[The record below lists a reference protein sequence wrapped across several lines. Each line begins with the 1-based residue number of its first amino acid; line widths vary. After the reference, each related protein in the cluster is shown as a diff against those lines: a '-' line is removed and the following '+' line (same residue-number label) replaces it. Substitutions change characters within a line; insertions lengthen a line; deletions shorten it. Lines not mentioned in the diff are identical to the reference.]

1 MRLRFFFLLFL
12 FFSMQVSAWGQSD
25 TVAAQNST
33 FHPFTPTPA
42 IAKILISGNRHTKPQ
57 IIQREMKTQIGDTID
72 IAALQADQKRI
83 LNLGLFNRVELDT
96 LHSPEGVHLLIGVTE
111 RLYLFPFPIFFINE
125 KDWDKASYGA
135 GVVHTNFRGRN
146 EIAALSG
153 WAGYNP
159 AFAIDYSNPWIFGAA
174 QMLTRFRF
182 AVQRNR
188 NRSFEKLGQEV
199 DENRIGASWSIGKR
213 FGLFTY
219 LNLSLGYTQLQFD
232 PPVPGETL
240 DASGRDR
247 LPSAGLSFAYDR
259 RDLFEYPR
267 SGVFM
272 RVWGQRTGFNSEFVH
287 FWRYGADLR
296 GYKKLYRNV
305 SIGARAMTDLA
316 QNKIP
321 IYERVFLGYS
331 NRVRGH
337 FNRRI
342 REINSRLVDVNKNEG
357 ENLTL
362 ASAELR
368 FPLMS
373 WRYFS
378 ISDVPMF
385 GSYMQ
390 NMKFGLSAGIFAD
403 YGRVWF
409 QDPPLD
415 GTRRVLPPQFGYG
428 AGLHFHL
435 PYINLLRIELAFDED
450 GQSEWF
456 TDIGVAF

>member
-1 MRLRFFFLLFL
+1 MRFYFLIFAV
-12 FFSMQVSAWGQSD
+12 FGAVTEGRAQSNNANK
-25 TVAAQNST
+25 TNPA
-33 FHPFTPTPA
+33 FREIIPTPQ
-42 IAKILISGNRHTKPQ
+42 IVKILISGNRHTKPQ
-57 IIQREMKTQIGDTID
+57 IIRREMKTQIGDTID
-72 IAALQADQKRI
+72 IATLQADQKRI

-96 LHSPEGVHLLIGVTE
+96 LHSPEGVHLLIGVSE

-125 KDWDKASYGA
+125 KDWGKASYGA

-159 AFAIDYSNPWIFGAA
+159 AFAVDYSNPWIFGPA

-188 NRSFEKLGQEV
+188 NRSFEKLRQEV
-199 DENRIGASWSIGKR
+199 DENRLGASWSIGKR

-219 LNLSLGYTQLQFD
+219 LNLGLGYTQLKFD
-232 PPVPGETL
+232 PPVPDETL
-240 DASGRDR
+240 DPSGRDR
-247 LPSAGLSFAYDR
+247 LPSVGLSFTYDR

-267 SGVFM
+267 SGVLV
-272 RVWGQRTGFNSEFVH
+272 RLWGQRTGFNSEHIH
-287 FWRYGADLR
+287 FWRYGADWR

-337 FNRRI
+337 FTRA
-342 REINSRLVDVNKNEG
+342 EDKDEG

-368 FPLMS
+368 FPLMP
-373 WRYFS
+373 WHYFS

-390 NMKFGLSAGIFAD
+390 NMKFGISAGIFAD

-409 QDPPLD
+409 QDPPPD

-435 PYINLLRIELAFDED
+435 PYINLLRVELAFDED

>member
-1 MRLRFFFLLFL
+1 MRFYFLLFL
-12 FFSMQVSAWGQSD
+12 VLGTVTAGHAQS
-25 TVAAQNST
+25 TGNIAQN
-33 FHPFTPTPA
+33 FPA
-42 IAKILISGNRHTKPQ
+42 PPIAKILISGNRHTKAQ

-72 IAALQADQKRI
+72 VATLQGDQKRI

-96 LHSPEGVHLLIGVTE
+96 LHGSEGVELLIGVTE

-125 KDWDKASYGA
+125 KDWGKASYGA
-135 GVVHTNFRGRN
+135 GIVHTNFRGRN

-159 AFAIDYSNPWIFGAA
+159 AFAIDYSNPWIFGPA

-182 AVQRNR
+182 AAQRNR

-199 DENRIGASWSIGKR
+199 DENRLGASWSIGKR

-219 LNLSLGYTQLQFD
+219 LYLSLGYTQLKFD

-240 DASGRDR
+240 DPSGRDR
-247 LPSAGLSFAYDR
+247 LPNVGLSFAYDR

-272 RVWGQRTGFNSEFVH
+272 RVWGQRTGFNSEYIH
-287 FWRYGADLR
+287 FWRYGADVR
-296 GYKKLYRNV
+296 GYKKFYRNI
-305 SIGARAMTDLA
+305 SIGGRAMTELA
-316 QNKIP
+316 QNRIP

-337 FNRRI
+337 FTRA
-342 REINSRLVDVNKNEG
+342 EDKDEG
-357 ENLTL
+357 ENLMI

-368 FPLMS
+368 FPLMP

-378 ISDVPMF
+378 ISEAPMF

-390 NMKFGLSAGIFAD
+390 NMKFGVSAGIFAD

-409 QDPPLD
+409 QDPPAD
-415 GTRRVLPPQFGYG
+415 GSRRVLPPQFGYG

-435 PYINLLRIELAFDED
+435 PYINLLRVELAFDED

>member
-1 MRLRFFFLLFL
+1 MRFHFFILLL
-12 FFSMQVSAWGQSD
+12 LGVAQAAWTQSD
-25 TVAAQNST
+25 NIGA
-33 FHPFTPTPA
+33 PA
-42 IAKILISGNRHTKPQ
+42 SPPLPIAKILISGNRHTKPL

-72 IAALQADQKRI
+72 IATLQADQKRI

-125 KDWDKASYGA
+125 KDWGKASYGA
-135 GVVHTNFRGRN
+135 GIVHTNFRGRN

-159 AFAIDYSNPWIFGAA
+159 AFAVDYSNPWIFGAA

-219 LNLSLGYTQLQFD
+219 LNLSLGYTQLKFD
-232 PPVPGETL
+232 PPVTGETL
-240 DASGRDR
+240 DPSGRDR
-247 LPSAGLSFAYDR
+247 LPSAGLSLAYDR

-272 RVWGQRTGFNSEFVH
+272 RLWGQRTGFNSEHVH
-287 FWRYGADLR
+287 YWRYGADLR

-305 SIGARAMTDLA
+305 SFGARAMTDLA

-321 IYERVFLGYS
+321 IYDRVFLGYS

-337 FNRRI
+337 FTRA
-342 REINSRLVDVNKNEG
+342 EDKDEG

-368 FPLMS
+368 FPILA

-378 ISDVPMF
+378 VSNVPGF
-385 GSYMQ
+385 ASYLQ
-390 NMKFGLSAGIFAD
+390 NMKFGLSAGVFAD

-409 QDPPLD
+409 QNAPPD
-415 GTRRVLPPQFGYG
+415 GSRRVLPPQFGYG
-428 AGLHFHL
+428 AGLHVHL
-435 PYINLLRIELAFDED
+435 PYINLLRIEFAIDED
-450 GQSEWF
+450 GRSEWF